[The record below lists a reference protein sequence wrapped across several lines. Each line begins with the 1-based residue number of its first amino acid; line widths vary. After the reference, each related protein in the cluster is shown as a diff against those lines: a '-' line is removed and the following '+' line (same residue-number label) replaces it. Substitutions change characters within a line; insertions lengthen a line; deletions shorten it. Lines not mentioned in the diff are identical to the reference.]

1 MPENRFFTP
10 HPLKIGEALLE
21 EDEAHHLQHVMR
33 LVEGDRVELIDGQ
46 GALAKAVIKKRSKR
60 AIYLDVKEVHI
71 DPPPFFSIIIA
82 QAIPRFQ
89 RLDVILEKGTELGM
103 TELWLFPGVKSE
115 KVHFS
120 EPQKERVHKILVSAI
135 KQCGRLYLP
144 KVKYAEPL
152 KEWNDLTYPLFY
164 GDLSQNTPLFIDA
177 YGKPEKGVVFAV
189 GPESGWS
196 EEEQNHLKRLKGK
209 GVSLHYNILRTDTAP
224 LAALSLI
231 SQLQERKGP

>member
-10 HPLKIGEALLE
+10 QPLNIGEAVLE
-21 EDEAHHLQHVMR
+21 EEEAHHLQHVMR
-33 LVEGDRVELIDGQ
+33 LVEGDRVELIDGR
-46 GALAKAVIKKRSKR
+46 GSLAKAVIKKRTKR
-60 AIYLDVKEVHI
+60 AIFLEVKEVHI
-71 DPPPFFSIIIA
+71 DPPTDFSVIIA

-115 KVHFS
+115 KIQFT
-120 EPQKERVHKILVSAI
+120 EPQKERVQKILISAI

-144 KVKYAEPL
+144 KVFYKEPL
-152 KEWNDLTYPLFY
+152 KEWNDLPYPLFF
-164 GDLSQNTPLFIDA
+164 GDLTPNTPRFIDA
-177 YGKPEKGVVFAV
+177 YGTPEKGVIFAV

-196 EEEQNHLKRLKGK
+196 QEEQGSLKKLKGK
-209 GVSLHYNILRTDTAP
+209 AVSLSSNILRTDTAP

-231 SQLQERKGP
+231 SQLH